1 MVPRPYFTLV
11 LYENFF
17 KNMEFKT
24 MPLESLNHLFGE
36 RFLTFVF
43 LNAPELILR
52 RRSGEKCPPVLLI
65 GIHVWEPLA
74 GITINEALLGAS

>member
-1 MVPRPYFTLV
+1 MVVPRAYFTLV
-11 LYENFF
+11 FYENLF

-52 RRSGEKCPPVLLI
+52 RWSGEKCPQVLLI
-65 GIHVWEPLA
+65 GIQVWEPLT
-74 GITINEALLGAS
+74 GITIKHDG